1 VTGNWKYIM
10 TRNAKGFTLA
20 EMLMSL
26 VVMSII
32 SLAVVSL
39 TMALTTA
46 QEYSEDF
53 YRNVQI
59 ARNSLRRLER
69 EINRSKLIT
78 AGDAN
83 TLVYWQDDANGNG
96 DIELTELRLVTTDIA
111 AGKVM
116 YYRVEFPDFWPQE
129 WKDIWDDSM
138 TVQIATDL
146 PTAISW
152 LTHPQWG
159 AADVLATDV
168 TSLEFTASPAA
179 PIAEILQIELTVGE
193 GPGAVE
199 LRSSASMR
207 ANKLADLY
215 MDEGVYYLTEPE
227 D

>member
-1 VTGNWKYIM
+1 M

-53 YRNVQI
+53 YRNIQI
-59 ARNSLRRLER
+59 ARNSLRRIER
-69 EINRSKLIT
+69 HINKAKLIT
-78 AGDAN
+78 AGDSG
-83 TLVYWQDDANGNG
+83 TLVYWLDDANGNG
-96 DIELTELRLVTTDIA
+96 DIELTELRLITTDMA
-111 AGKVM
+111 TGKVM
-116 YYRVEFPDFWPQE
+116 MYRAVLPVYWTQE
-129 WKDIWDDSM
+129 MKDIWDDSM
-138 TVQIATDL
+138 TVPIATDL
-146 PTAISW
+146 PTALTW
-152 LTHPQWG
+152 LSHPQW
-159 AADVLATDV
+159 AVSEALATEV
-168 TSLEFTASPAA
+168 TSIKFTASPAI
-179 PIAEILQIELTVGE
+179 PVAEVLQIEVTVGE

-215 MDEGVYYLTEPE
+215 MDHDKYYLVPPE
-227 D
+227 

>member
-1 VTGNWKYIM
+1 VTGNWKCIM

-46 QEYSEDF
+46 QEYSADF

-69 EINRSKLIT
+69 DINRAKLIT

-83 TLVYWQDDANGNG
+83 TLVYWLDDANGNG
-96 DIELTELRLVTTDIA
+96 DIELTEMRMISTNIA
-111 AGKVM
+111 TGQVM
-116 YYRVEFPDFWPQE
+116 FHHVEFPEFWPQE
-129 WKDIWDDSM
+129 WKDTWDDSM

-152 LTHPQWG
+152 LAHPQWG
-159 AADVLATDV
+159 APDVLATDV
-168 TSLEFTASPAA
+168 TSLKFSASPAA
-179 PIAEILQIELTVGE
+179 PIAETLQIELTVGE

-215 MDEGVYYLTEPE
+215 MNEGVYYLTGPE
-227 D
+227 E